1 MKDADSTVV
10 PEAALAAA
18 DHMLGDA
25 LSTLTL
31 VEYGD
36 YECPY
41 CVRAEPLTQ
50 RLIETSGTRLRF
62 VFRHFPLV
70 EMHPHAELAA
80 EASEAAAAQG
90 QFWAM
95 HRKLFT
101 QTHDLSLPGLTACAE
116 SIGLEMNRFN
126 GEMAD
131 RIYTQRVQE
140 HRRAAVQSGVQTTPT
155 YFLNGK
161 VIDVSA
167 GFDRLDQAVHA
178 ALMGN

>member
-1 MKDADSTVV
+1 MREAASTVV

-18 DHMLGDA
+18 DHRLGDA

-36 YECPY
+36 YACPH
-41 CVRAEPLTQ
+41 CVRAEPPTQ
-50 RLIETSGTRLRF
+50 RLIATSGSRLCF
-62 VFRHFPLV
+62 VFRHFPLL
-70 EMHPHAELAA
+70 ELHPQAELAA
-80 EASEAAAAQG
+80 EAAEAAAAQG

-101 QTHDLSLPGLTACAE
+101 QTHDLSLHGLSACAE
-116 SIGLEMNRFN
+116 SLGLDMNRFN

-140 HRRAAVQSGVQTTPT
+140 HRRAAAQSGVQTTPT

-178 ALMGN
+178 ALTGR